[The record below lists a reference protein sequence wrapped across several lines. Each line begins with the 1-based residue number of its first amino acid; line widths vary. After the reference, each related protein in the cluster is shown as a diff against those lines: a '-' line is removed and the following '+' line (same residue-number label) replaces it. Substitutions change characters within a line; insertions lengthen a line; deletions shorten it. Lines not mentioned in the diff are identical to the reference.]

1 MASRT
6 SRKKSKGKERKAKKE
21 AGRVEAERKKVRDL
35 WLDWAV
41 GLEQLVGKRFECH
54 HGYKKYIHS
63 RGFSHDHPVSSFMD
77 TIFSNLDEKIGT
89 ICIRDEYESHPQVW
103 NDNRNKMIAINLMVK
118 IGTSMLLSNKYV
130 NQVRVDFG

>member
-1 MASRT
+1 M
-6 SRKKSKGKERKAKKE
+6 
-21 AGRVEAERKKVRDL
+21 EAERKKVRDL

-130 NQVRVDFG
+130 NQVRDFG